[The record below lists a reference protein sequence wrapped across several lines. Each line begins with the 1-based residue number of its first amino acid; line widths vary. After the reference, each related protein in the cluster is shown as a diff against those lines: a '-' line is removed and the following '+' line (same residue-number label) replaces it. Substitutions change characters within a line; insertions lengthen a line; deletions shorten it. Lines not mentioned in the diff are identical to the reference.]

1 MADLFRR
8 KLRLAVAAGVDTN
21 VVERFG
27 HAVLFLVYD
36 LHDGLVSFA
45 ESRSAIGACGGGEGH
60 HDVRLDAMVAVIA
73 DCDVVLVHEVGPGAV
88 RILQRRGVT
97 PFQSPG
103 LIDDAV
109 STFAAALTAAGR
121 SRAPGVSQ

>member
-60 HDVRLDAMVAVIA
+60 H
-73 DCDVVLVHEVGPGAV
+73 HEVGPGAV

-97 PFQSPG
+97 PFQAPG

-109 STFAAALTAAGR
+109 STVAAALTAAGR